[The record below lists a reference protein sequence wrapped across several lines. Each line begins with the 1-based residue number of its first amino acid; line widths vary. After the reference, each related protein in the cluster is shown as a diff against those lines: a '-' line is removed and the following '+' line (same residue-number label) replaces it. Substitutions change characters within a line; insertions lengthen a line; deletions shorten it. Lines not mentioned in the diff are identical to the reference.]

1 MTRDKL
7 SASVVLYSLCF
18 MPCGGQVLTSD
29 ASTKKETL
37 TSIYPYIVIHFCL
50 SLHHKD
56 HKDAHT
62 SSKKSKYLSAI
73 KAWVE
78 QSGIP
83 E

>member
-1 MTRDKL
+1 
-7 SASVVLYSLCF
+7 
-18 MPCGGQVLTSD
+18 MPYAMLRQVLTSD
-29 ASTKKETL
+29 ASTKKKTL
-37 TSIYPYIVIHFCL
+37 TSIYPYTVIHFCL

-62 SSKKSKYLSAI
+62 SSKESKYLSAI

>member
-1 MTRDKL
+1 
-7 SASVVLYSLCF
+7 
-18 MPCGGQVLTSD
+18 MPCWDQVLTSD
-29 ASTKKETL
+29 ASGKKETL

-56 HKDAHT
+56 ADT
-62 SSKKSKYLSAI
+62 SSKESKYLSAI

>member
-1 MTRDKL
+1 MH
-7 SASVVLYSLCF
+7 
-18 MPCGGQVLTSD
+18 P
-29 ASTKKETL
+29 TKKETL

-50 SLHHKD
+50 NLH

-62 SSKKSKYLSAI
+62 SSKESKYLSAI